1 MLAGGDVAASTSVP
15 RPDPNRRFTVDPLYL
30 TLRNLTLPIV
40 AITTS
45 GNGKRNGLIVNSAQR
60 ASLVPAFMRVSM
72 YISKTNLTHDLI
84 WASGV
89 FGLHLLRADQ
99 WDVVRALG
107 ITSGRDG
114 DKLAGLPTRV
124 GETGC
129 PLLRDCLAALE
140 CRVANTMDAG
150 AATFFLGDVL
160 TAAAGADGPVMTADY
175 FRANLP
181 PDLRAAY
188 EANLAKAQRELAA
201 IMSSVD
207 PGRIWTGATG
217 KP

>member
-1 MLAGGDVAASTSVP
+1 M
-15 RPDPNRRFTVDPLYL
+15 DPLYL

-45 GNGKRNGLIVNSAQR
+45 ANGKRNGLIVNSAQR

-84 WASGV
+84 MSSGV

-114 DKLAGLPTRV
+114 DKLAQLGTRS
-124 GETGC
+124 GDTGC
-129 PLLRDCLAALE
+129 PLLTDCLAALE

-160 TAAAGADGPVMTADY
+160 SAASGEDGPVMTADY

-188 EANLAKAQRELAA
+188 EANLAKAQHELES
-201 IMSSVD
+201 ITSTVNPSVTWKG
-207 PGRIWTGATG
+207 PTG
-217 KP
+217 KA